1 MFRRRNSDAPDVLD
15 AEEAPEPLAEADD
28 GRAARSSLTPKKA
41 GPTPKRSEAEA
52 NRRGPY
58 RAPTD
63 RKSAARDGKQ
73 RDRSDRMRRN
83 EALARGEE
91 WALPPKDRGPVRAL
105 ARDVVDS
112 RRGLAE
118 YYLIAVVPIFVL
130 LFLRVGKLQ
139 LIADALVIV
148 ILIVVIGEGYFVGR
162 KVERLARERFP
173 GKSTRGIRLYTALR
187 GTQMRKLRVPKPRVN
202 RGDPV

>member
-1 MFRRRNSDAPDVLD
+1 VFRRRNSDAPDVLD
-15 AEEAPEPLAEADD
+15 ADEAPEPVSDADD
-28 GRAARSSLTPKKA
+28 DRPARASLTPKKA

-63 RKSAARDGKQ
+63 RKSASQAGKV
-73 RDRSDRMRRN
+73 RDRSDRIRRN

-91 WALPPKDRGPVRAL
+91 WALPSKDRGPVRTL

-118 YYLIAVVPIFVL
+118 YYLIAVLPVFAL
-130 LFLRVGKLQ
+130 LFLHIGNLQ
-139 LIADALVIV
+139 LIADALVV
-148 ILIVVIGEGYFVGR
+148 LVLIVVVGEGYFVGR
-162 KVERLARERFP
+162 KVERLANERYP
-173 GKSTRGIRLYTALR
+173 GKSTRGIKLYTAMR
-187 GTQMRKLRVPKPRVN
+187 GTQMRRLRIPKPRVN

>member
-1 MFRRRNSDAPDVLD
+1 VFRRRNSDAPDVLD
-15 AEEAPEPLAEADD
+15 ADQAPDLLDD
-28 GRAARSSLTPKKA
+28 DDDDRPTRSSLTPKKA

-52 NRRGPY
+52 NRRSPY

-63 RKSAARDGKQ
+63 RKSASQAGKA
-73 RDRSDRMRRN
+73 RDRSDRVRRN

-91 WALPPKDRGPVRAL
+91 WALPAKDRGPVRTL

-118 YYLIAVVPIFVL
+118 YYLIAVLPIFAL
-130 LFLRVGKLQ
+130 LFLHIGNLQ
-139 LIADALVIV
+139 LIADALVILV
-148 ILIVVIGEGYFVGR
+148 LIVVVGEGYFVGR
-162 KVERLARERFP
+162 KVERLAKERFP
-173 GKSTRGIRLYTALR
+173 GKSTRGIKLYTAMR
-187 GTQMRKLRVPKPRVN
+187 GTQMRRLRVPKPRVS

>member
-15 AEEAPEPLAEADD
+15 ADEAPEPFADADD
-28 GRAARSSLTPKKA
+28 RQPRSSLTPKKA

-63 RKSAARDGKQ
+63 RKSAAKAG
-73 RDRSDRMRRN
+73 RDRDKSDRVRRN

-91 WALPPKDRGPVRAL
+91 WAMPPKDRGPVRAL

-130 LFLRVGKLQ
+130 LFLRVGRLQ
-139 LIADALVIV
+139 LIADALVIL
-148 ILIVVIGEGYFVGR
+148 ILIIVIGEGYLVGR
-162 KVERLARERFP
+162 RVERLARERFP
-173 GKSTRGIRLYTALR
+173 GKSTRGVKLYSALR
-187 GTQMRKLRVPKPRVN
+187 GTQMRKLRIPKPRVN

>member
-1 MFRRRNSDAPDVLD
+1 VFRRRNSDGPEVLD
-15 AEEAPEPLAEADD
+15 ADQAPEPPADAD
-28 GRAARSSLTPKKA
+28 NGQPARSSMTPKKA

-52 NRRGPY
+52 NRRTPY

-63 RKSAARDGKQ
+63 RKSAAQAGKA
-73 RDRSDRMRRN
+73 RDRSERIRRN
-83 EALARGEE
+83 EALARGEQ
-91 WALPPKDRGPVRAL
+91 WALPPKDQGPVRGL

-118 YYLIAVVPIFVL
+118 YYLIVVLPIFVL
-130 LFLRVGKLQ
+130 LFLRVGNLQ
-139 LIADALVIV
+139 VIADSLVV
-148 ILIVVIGEGYFVGR
+148 LVLIVVIGEGYYVGR

-173 GKSTRGIRLYTALR
+173 GKSTRGIKLYAALR
-187 GTQMRKLRVPKPRVN
+187 GTQMRRLRVPKPTVN